1 MSSVNTLVRYC
12 PPRGWLFQRY
22 RESLSLAAQHR
33 LFSHQFC
40 QPAGFQSARIPRS
53 TNVNCN
59 TAAVYELIPLPS
71 GLCQPFNTHRSSI
84 QGRFS
89 PIRF

>member
-1 MSSVNTLVRYC
+1 MTSVSTLARSC
-12 PPRGWLFQRY
+12 PPRGWFFQRY
-22 RESLSLAAQHR
+22 REPLSLAAQHR
-33 LFSHQFC
+33 LFSHQSS
-40 QPAGFQSARIPRS
+40 QPVGFQPARIPRS

-59 TAAVYELIPLPS
+59 TTTIHEPVPFPS